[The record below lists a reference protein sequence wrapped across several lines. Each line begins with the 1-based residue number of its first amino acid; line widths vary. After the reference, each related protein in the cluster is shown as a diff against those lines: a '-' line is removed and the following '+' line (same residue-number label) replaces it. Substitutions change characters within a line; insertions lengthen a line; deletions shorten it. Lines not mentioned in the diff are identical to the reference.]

1 MRCWKRK
8 KSRSGQREKPPR
20 VMMKKIIKSELRE
33 GVPTGA
39 PLLCVQEQPEA
50 KTQKG

>member
-1 MRCWKRK
+1 MRDP
-8 KSRSGQREKPPR
+8 SSG
-20 VMMKKIIKSELRE
+20 